1 MRLGLLR
8 HRERDVENRPLYAE
22 HERHQRADLLASE
35 PMYLSQLR
43 RFARRWRQVDP
54 RQVSISQRAWL
65 LLFAA
70 VIGTAQ
76 PSAAQSAD
84 SIQALRTDI
93 DELRQVQ
100 AATLREV
107 QEIRRLLLAQ
117 RGQAESPPT
126 PETIDGRGPSL
137 GQASAPV
144 TIVEFADYQC
154 PYCGQ
159 FFRETLP
166 PLVAEYVKTGR
177 VRFVY
182 RDFPLSSL
190 HPHALKAAEAA
201 RCAGDQQ
208 RYWEYHDALFQNQS
222 SLEQKELVRRALTLK
237 LDMTAFKR
245 CLNSGQYSD
254 AIKQSRAEA
263 ERVGIEG
270 TPVFFFGKV
279 GRGTTDVRVARVI
292 QGAKSFAEFKEVIEG
307 LLATPD
313 VR

>member
-1 MRLGLLR
+1 MSI
-8 HRERDVENRPLYAE
+8 N
-22 HERHQRADLLASE
+22 QRAC
-35 PMYLSQLR
+35 
-43 RFARRWRQVDP
+43 WV
-54 RQVSISQRAWL
+54 
-65 LLFAA
+65 LFAA
-70 VIGTAQ
+70 VIGSAR

-84 SIQALRTDI
+84 SIQALRRDI

-107 QEIRRLLLAQ
+107 QEIRRLLLGQ
-117 RGQAESPPT
+117 RGLAESPPT
-126 PETIDGRGPSL
+126 PEIIDGRGPTL

-154 PYCGQ
+154 PFCGQ

-182 RDFPLSSL
+182 RDFPLSSM
-190 HPHALKAAEAA
+190 HPRALKAAEAA

-222 SLEQKELVRRALTLK
+222 SLEESELVHRALTLK
-237 LDMTAFKR
+237 LDITAFRR
-245 CLNSGQYSD
+245 CLDSGRHSD
-254 AIKQSRAEA
+254 AIKQSLAEA
-263 ERVGIEG
+263 ERVGVDG
-270 TPVFFFGKV
+270 TPVFFL
-279 GRGTTDVRVARVI
+279 GRVDPGTTNVRVVRVI
-292 QGAKSFAEFKEVIEG
+292 QGAKSFPEFKEVIEE

-313 VR
+313 AR

>member
-1 MRLGLLR
+1 M
-8 HRERDVENRPLYAE
+8 PISP
-22 HERHQRADLLASE
+22 RAC
-35 PMYLSQLR
+35 
-43 RFARRWRQVDP
+43 
-54 RQVSISQRAWL
+54 L

-70 VIGTAQ
+70 VIGSAQ
-76 PSAAQSAD
+76 PSAAQSTD
-84 SIQALRTDI
+84 SIQALRRDV

-107 QEIRRLLLAQ
+107 QEIRRLLLSQ
-117 RGQAESPPT
+117 RGQAESSPT
-126 PETIDGRGPSL
+126 PETIDGRGPTL
-137 GQASAPV
+137 GQASALV

-182 RDFPLSSL
+182 RDFPLSSM
-190 HPHALKAAEAA
+190 HPRALKAAEAA

-222 SLEQKELVRRALTLK
+222 SLEETELVHRALTLK
-237 LDMTAFKR
+237 LDITAFKR
-245 CLNSGQYSD
+245 CLNSGQYSS
-254 AIKQSRAEA
+254 AIKQSVAEA
-263 ERVGIEG
+263 ERVGVDG

-279 GRGTTDVRVARVI
+279 DPGTTNVRIASVI
-292 QGAKSFAEFKEVIEG
+292 QGAKSYAEFKEVIDS
-307 LLATPD
+307 LLSTPSA
-313 VR
+313 R